1 MVSSPSVSFLSDI
14 YISLGTGLHQLTC
27 ILVFFSAPEEF
38 MNFPEVGILAT
49 PDLGSHIA
57 AGDTEKHNQKQW
69 NAHVE
74 RDKKHIY
81 IYKSMNRTIKVEKDL

>member
-1 MVSSPSVSFLSDI
+1 MVGSPSVSFLSDI
-14 YISLGTGLHQLTC
+14 YISLGTGLRHLTC

-49 PDLGSHIA
+49 SDLGLHIA

-74 RDKKHIY
+74 R
-81 IYKSMNRTIKVEKDL
+81 